1 MKIFIP
7 PIKKEMIV
15 EESFQF
21 YIPHNHSASSLA
33 FMKVFN
39 IPQQVD
45 LQLLRQHLME
55 NGYCYA
61 TWDTEK
67 KFHGWNRYHY
77 IYDNRYRYIYDN
89 DANLLAS
96 PLAKTFIKGPD
107 MLVTIP
113 VDAVIYVVSYNIKS
127 GYQGIVNFKWLKPTG
142 KSKPPSL
149 QFSLTLEEFNKI
161 KVR

>member
-67 KFHGWNRYHY
+67 KFHRWNRYHY
-77 IYDNRYRYIYDN
+77 IYDNDV
-89 DANLLAS
+89 NLLAS
-96 PLAKTFIKGPD
+96 PLARSFIKGPD